1 MSRTI
6 NTTINGTLSLLPT
19 DNPLTI
25 TASGGV
31 NATATGADAIDGN
44 SSTAWAISNAGTIS
58 SASGYGV
65 SLLGAGSS
73 VTNYSGGSISGT
85 GPTNISGVSIT
96 GGSGTV
102 TNSGTISVSGGGYRV
117 YLSGG
122 ATVTNSGG
130 TVTNSG
136 SITGG
141 EDGVLI
147 DVAAAGFGLRLSWR
161 LQSRRRSATT
171 SHAAR
176 TRRAAIRSSLTIRA
190 LWGVN
195 CNGES
200 ATGSA
205 GGPVRFNWFS
215 FV

>member
-1 MSRTI
+1 VSRTI

-31 NATATGADAIDGN
+31 NATATGADAIDGD

-85 GPTNISGVSIT
+85 GPTSFNNISGVSIT

-102 TNSGTISVSGGGYRV
+102 TNGGTISVSGGGY
-117 YLSGG
+117 
-122 ATVTNSGG
+122 
-130 TVTNSG
+130 
-136 SITGG
+136 
-141 EDGVLI
+141 GVHL
-147 DVAAAGFGLRLSWR
+147 VG
-161 LQSRRRSATT
+161 
-171 SHAAR
+171 
-176 TRRAAIRSSLTIRA
+176 
-190 LWGVN
+190 
-195 CNGES
+195 
-200 ATGSA
+200 
-205 GGPVRFNWFS
+205 GGPSRTAALLPAGRMAS
-215 FV
+215 